1 MRHQRGQDAP
11 VGTQGTHGDNEV
23 LRGTVRHLGGQQAP
37 PGDHEAPEG
46 TTNTHGD
53 NEALE
58 GTAEGRQPE
67 GTRGQQAGTAGDTNG
82 AAVPPGVT
90 LSPLGGLTA
99 RQWGQLGTRG
109 HNRLGWRLG
118 TWGQLGTPGQRMGT
132 LGDTQTGRGWGHLG
146 TARQSV
152 GASGDTQV
160 GDRDTR
166 GQSGHGGTWGHPDQN
181 GDTWGHTDCTW
192 GHLRTPRQGVGSPG
206 DTQTGDGDT
215 WGQPD

>member
-1 MRHQRGQDAP
+1 MRHLGGQWAPTGDNEASEGTASAHGDNEHP

-58 GTAEGRQPE
+58 GTAEDRQPE

-146 TARQSV
+146 TPKQGV
-152 GASGDTQV
+152 DGDIW
-160 GDRDTR
+160 
-166 GQSGHGGTWGHPDQN
+166 GQPGRA
-181 GDTWGHTDCTW
+181 W
-192 GHLRTPRQGVGSPG
+192 GHLGTPR
-206 DTQTGDGDT
+206 
-215 WGQPD
+215 